1 MKDFIDDYLVLYA
14 RIERLE
20 KIDLRIMKKAIE
32 SIYGSV
38 NVSIAS
44 EDILDGNKLII
55 LTISRWSEIATKSIK
70 KDSFIA
76 VSSGIGNTVK
86 ILQSVKY
93 RQGKILFDKSVNGIY
108 STTAFDIVNKRLL
121 SWTSRPS
128 IKKVYYSSYFN
139 GVGISSDPL
148 LLATCLDELDI
159 HEKSLNHE
167 YVNSILAFGYPM
179 YEHTPYVNIY
189 LLPPEKYLSVSSD
202 FNLQIYK
209 ASYYNNII
217 DFDENNAESTKAQAL
232 SNQMFS
238 FLNIARVNDKAPLL
252 RLSGGK
258 DSRCLLS
265 ILSHYDSQYLLE
277 TRSSVSDIEF
287 EVARCLA
294 DSVDVNLKRSVPKL
308 ANKDSIKGSVEDTLR
323 RTHGLCLAETHQ
335 IMYQGAGAIDKGQLL
350 LMGHSHIQRGGF
362 AKTMKNSLDQSLSVI
377 YGQCSKYVNSSIREE
392 YNNFIRTWVN
402 DNWTPSYLEMQY
414 EFHVQYRAGSYLTG
428 HYTDYSN
435 EAILAYPMVEQ
446 GFVNV
451 CDNLSMFDKVS
462 ERVVFKMIQKL
473 NPSLISLPL
482 KDARWRFEA
491 HGKADLAPETYDLR
505 SFDNIACREE
515 YNEEM
520 YNPLAFS
527 ELENARNYVL
537 NSRYLELIKTKLD
550 PIIAENLFEG
560 NLSDVLEKVR
570 KKQSFSEFDSLRK
583 FIWRVYTA
591 VIWLEGKWLINN
603 V

>member
-14 RIERLE
+14 KIERLE
-20 KIDLRIMKKAIE
+20 ELDLRVLHKAIE
-32 SIYGSV
+32 NIYGSV

-44 EDILDGNKLII
+44 EDILDSNKLII
-55 LTISRWSEIATKSIK
+55 LTVSRWSKVAAEPIK
-70 KDSFIA
+70 KDNFIA
-76 VSSGIGNTVK
+76 VSSGIGDTST
-86 ILQSVKY
+86 ILKSVKY
-93 RQGKILFDKSVNGIY
+93 RQGNIIFDKSVNGIY
-108 STTAFDIVNKRLL
+108 STTAFDVVNKRLL

-128 IKKVYYSSYFN
+128 IKKVYYSSYVD
-139 GVGISSDPL
+139 GIGISSDPL
-148 LLATCLDELDI
+148 LLASCLDELNI
-159 HEKSLNHE
+159 HRRSLNHD
-167 YVNSILAFGYPM
+167 YINSILAFGYPM

-189 LLPPEKYLSVSSD
+189 LLPPEKYLSISSN
-202 FNLQIYK
+202 FNLKIHK

-217 DFDENNAESTKAQAL
+217 SFDENNAEDTKAQAL
-232 SNQMFS
+232 SNQMFT
-238 FLNIARVNDKAPLL
+238 FLSVAKINDKKPLL

-265 ILSHYDSQYLLE
+265 VLSHYDSQYLLE
-277 TRSSVSDIEF
+277 TRSSVSDTEF
-287 EVARCLA
+287 EVARCLS
-294 DSVDVNLKRSVPKL
+294 DSVGVNLKRSVPKL
-308 ANKDSIKGSVEDTLR
+308 AKKDSIKSSVEDTLR

-335 IMYQGAGAIDKGQLL
+335 IMYQGAGAINEGQLL

-362 AKTMKNSLDQSLSVI
+362 AKTMKNSLDQSLSSI
-377 YGQCSKYVNSSIREE
+377 HGQCSKYVNNSIKEE
-392 YNNFIRTWVN
+392 YDNFVKTWVN
-402 DNWTPSYLEMQY
+402 ENWTTSYLEMQY
-414 EFHVQYRAGSYLTG
+414 EFHVQYRAGSYLIG

-505 SFDNIACREE
+505 SFDNIVCREN

-520 YNPLAFS
+520 YNSLAFS

-537 NSRYLELIKTKLD
+537 NSKYLELIKSKLD
-550 PIIAENLFEG
+550 PIIAVSLFEG
-560 NLSDVLEKVR
+560 NLNNVLENVR
-570 KKQSFSEFDSLRK
+570 ENQSFSEFDSLRK

-591 VIWLEGKWLINN
+591 VIWLEGNWLNN
-603 V
+603 DI